1 MGRVGQCENEAAMTA
16 GLDLRALRAAVFAA
30 VCVSV
35 SAAGHI
41 LAAGTGVPALTLV
54 VGFAAAFALALPL
67 AGRERSLPGIVALLA
82 AGQFALHL
90 LFSCGQGAM
99 GHMGGAAAQTGTA
112 GAPGAAGSGGG
123 VRDLA
128 RSLLCGDAANGM
140 TEAQAH
146 RVVAQAGLS
155 AGDAG
160 SQAAHAGHTAGAGT
174 AHGAVGA
181 MPDTPFDC
189 LRGAARA
196 ALGLLDA
203 PMLLGHLL
211 AAVLLGWTLRRGEAA
226 LWRLVRLS
234 AELAASADEIVA
246 VRALRAAVA
255 YVRSLHAG
263 LLPHAPVAVV
273 REDEREVRTPRSV
286 TLQHSVHRRG
296 PPARRADSL
305 TLAA

>member
-1 MGRVGQCENEAAMTA
+1 MTA

-54 VGFAAAFALALPL
+54 LGFAAAFAVALPL
-67 AGRERSLPGIVALLA
+67 AGRERSLPGIAALLA
-82 AGQFALHL
+82 LGQLGLHL
-90 LFSCGQGAM
+90 IFSCGQGVQGVQ
-99 GHMGGAAAQTGTA
+99 GHMSA
-112 GAPGAAGSGGG
+112 GAHGQGGSGGN

-140 TEAQAH
+140 TQAEAH
-146 RVVAQAGLS
+146 RVVSQAGLPAP
-155 AGDAG
+155 AGGAT
-160 SQAAHAGHTAGAGT
+160 GHTAGHA
-174 AHGAVGA
+174 ASGAL
-181 MPDTPFDC
+181 PDTPLDC

-234 AELAASADEIVA
+234 AELAATADEVVA
-246 VRALRAAVA
+246 ARALRAAMA
-255 YVRSLHAG
+255 YVRALHAG
-263 LLPHAPVAVV
+263 LLPHAPVTMAFT
-273 REDEREVRTPRSV
+273 DERDARTPCSV
-286 TLQHSVHRRG
+286 TLQHSVRRRG
-296 PPARRADSL
+296 PPADRADSL